1 VWYWKWMSMAR
12 LGSRP
17 GPPEPRSP
25 GFTHWPLIAAAGVGV
40 AALLAYLFTM
50 YPDIAG
56 GTAARSLRPSPQV
69 RHPPP
74 GYPLYSLLG
83 KLFVHLPCGRSPGD
97 WA

>member
-1 VWYWKWMSMAR
+1 MAR

-25 GFTHWPLIAAAGVGV
+25 GFTHWQLIAAAGIGV

-56 GTAARSLRPSPQV
+56 GDSAISLRFDFREDRRLR
-69 RHPPP
+69 RHRN
-74 GYPLYSLLG
+74 GVGAAVLLLSG
-83 KLFVHLPCGRSPGD
+83 ARRARRLVEISVAP
-97 WA
+97 A